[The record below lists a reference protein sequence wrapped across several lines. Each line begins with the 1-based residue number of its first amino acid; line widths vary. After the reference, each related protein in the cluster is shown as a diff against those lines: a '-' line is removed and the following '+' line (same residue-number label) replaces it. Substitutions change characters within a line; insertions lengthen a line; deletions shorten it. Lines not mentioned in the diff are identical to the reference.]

1 MTFDEVDKII
11 CSYGFYSYCYD
22 MYCYDQEASDKSK
35 YYMYPGIDRL
45 AVYTENLCEQNLN
58 SLDKKHYSEKDLNR
72 VDVVTFSPIVLW
84 STGEIGINYANESLR
99 LWRKNIHTHT
109 LKLTEERLHKE
120 LKNFKSSLESVLQ
133 SQKVMKM
140 NKKLEELETDFND

>member
-11 CSYGFYSYCYD
+11 CSYGFYSYY
-22 MYCYDQEASDKSK
+22 YGPEQHESAK

-45 AVYTENLCEQNLN
+45 AIYTENLCEQNLN
-58 SLDKKHYSEKDLNR
+58 SLDKKHFSEKDLNR

-84 STGEIGINYANESLR
+84 STGEIGINYAIESLR
-99 LWRKNIHTHT
+99 LWRKNIHTKS

-120 LKNFKSSLESVLQ
+120 LKNFKLSLESLLKE
-133 SQKVMKM
+133 QKIAKM
-140 NKKLEELETDFND
+140 NKKLETMENDFND

>member
-11 CSYGFYSYCYD
+11 CSYGFYSYYYGPD
-22 MYCYDQEASDKSK
+22 ENDSAK

-45 AVYTENLCEQNLN
+45 AIYTENLCEQNLN

-84 STGEIGINYANESLR
+84 STGEIGINYAIESLR
-99 LWRKNIHTHT
+99 LWRKNIHTKSF
-109 LKLTEERLHKE
+109 KLTAERLNKE
-120 LKNFKSSLESVLQ
+120 LKNFKSSLESLLQ
-133 SQKVMKM
+133 EQKVAKM
-140 NKKLEELETDFND
+140 NKKLEKMETDFND

>member
-11 CSYGFYSYCYD
+11 CSYGFYSYY
-22 MYCYDQEASDKSK
+22 YGPEAPDSTR

-45 AVYTENLCEQNLN
+45 AIYTENLCEQNLN

-84 STGEIGINYANESLR
+84 STGEIGINYAIESLR
-99 LWRKNIHTHT
+99 LWRKNIHTKSF
-109 LKLTEERLHKE
+109 KLTAERLNKE
-120 LKNFKSSLESVLQ
+120 LKNFKSSLESLLQ
-133 SQKVMKM
+133 EQKVAKM
-140 NKKLEELETDFND
+140 NKKLETMENDFND

>member
-11 CSYGFYSYCYD
+11 CSYGFYSYYYGPD
-22 MYCYDQEASDKSK
+22 ENDSAK

-45 AVYTENLCEQNLN
+45 AIYTENLCEQNLN

-84 STGEIGINYANESLR
+84 STGEIGINYAIESLR
-99 LWRKNIHTHT
+99 LWRKNIHTKSF
-109 LKLTEERLHKE
+109 KLTKERLNKE
-120 LKNFKSSLESVLQ
+120 LKNFKSSLESLLQ
-133 SQKVMKM
+133 EQKVAKM
-140 NKKLEELETDFND
+140 NKKLEKMENDFD